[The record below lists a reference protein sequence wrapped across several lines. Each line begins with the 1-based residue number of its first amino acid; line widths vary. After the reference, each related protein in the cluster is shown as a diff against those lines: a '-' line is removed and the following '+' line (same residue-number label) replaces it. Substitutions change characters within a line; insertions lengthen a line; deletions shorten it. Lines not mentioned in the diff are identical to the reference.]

1 MMGVIAFVYGLVCY
15 GIFFGTFLY
24 AAGFLANAVVP
35 KSIDSGAVGGLGPS
49 LVVDLALLALFAVQ
63 HSGMARRGFKRFWT
77 RTVSPAVERSTYV
90 LFSSLV
96 LLLLF
101 WQWRALPSPVWAVD
115 GAGGRAVL
123 WGVYALGWATVLF
136 GTFMIDHA
144 HLFGLS
150 QVWARLRRQP
160 APQLHFQTR
169 WLYRF
174 VRHPLMLGFLI
185 AFWATPQMSVGHL
198 LFAAA
203 STGYILL
210 ATLALEERDL
220 ERYLGEPYRR
230 YRSAV
235 PAFLPLPGRSVES
248 QGPAEAAGE
257 QRAS

>member
-1 MMGVIAFVYGLVCY
+1 MTGVIAFVYGIVCY

-35 KSIDSGAVGGLGPS
+35 KSIDSGAVGGLGPA
-49 LVVDLALLALFAVQ
+49 LVVDFALLALFAVQ
-63 HSGMARRGFKRFWT
+63 HSGMARRGFKRFWA
-77 RTVSPAVERSTYV
+77 RIVSPAVERSTYV
-90 LFSSLV
+90 LLSSLV

-101 WQWRALPSPVWAVD
+101 WQWRALPSPVWTVD
-115 GAGGRAVL
+115 GAAGSAVL
-123 WGVYALGWATVLF
+123 WGVYAVGWATVLF
-136 GTFMIDHA
+136 STFMIDHA

-150 QVWARLRRQP
+150 QVWARLRRRP

-185 AFWATPQMSVGHL
+185 AFWATPRMSVGHL

-230 YRSAV
+230 YRNAV

-248 QGPAEAAGE
+248 RGPVETGE
-257 QRAS
+257 QQTAS